1 MALFVDCSQPLLKGK
16 FRAFITSFGALH
28 TLLTLGFREVF
39 NHSLHT
45 LLLGVVQLVR
55 TQKSRFIDPFPLL
68 YLSLNIV
75 THGN

>member
-28 TLLTLGFREVF
+28 TLLTLGYREVF

-55 TQKSRFIDPFPLL
+55 SQKKSVHRPLPPPVL
-68 YLSLNIV
+68 IS
-75 THGN
+75 